1 MTLSRQLVI
10 LITALL
16 VLVFVGTFFISVQ
29 NTRSYLNSQMA
40 SHAQDAATSLG
51 LSISKHL
58 ADKDLATVTAMTD
71 AIFDRGYY
79 RVVRIQ
85 DMQGEPLVDRELQVR
100 LDGVPTW
107 FIERFPVSTPVG
119 EATVMAGWV
128 QAGRV
133 IVQSHPGFA
142 HRQLWENA
150 VEIFWWFLASA
161 LIVLLLGL
169 VSLRWVLKP
178 LKEVEQQADAIVN
191 REFPIIEKLPGTLDL
206 RRIVLAMNRMS
217 SKVKQMIEK
226 LERLAERLQR
236 QASRNPV
243 TDLTNKRFFHNTV
256 NTLLDT
262 PEECSTG
269 VLALIQLKSLKAINE
284 SQGYQA
290 GDELLKQT
298 AGVLD
303 RVSHSLPKSHLA
315 HLNGADFAIFVE
327 DRSLGEALKLGE
339 TLSTVLAGLHETTDI
354 DDQDVGHIGLA
365 CFNGD
370 QNLSELLSQA
380 DMSLRT
386 AQGEGVN
393 AWHLYMPGEIDTSR
407 VKGGSDWQ
415 AAIQSAL
422 ESDRIVLQ
430 FQPVYSCADE
440 SVLHHEVFVRIREE
454 DEQGEEQLLSAGLF
468 IPHADRLGMTPEI
481 DQMVISKVLERLKRE
496 DDQETS
502 YAINISP
509 ICLRRTIF
517 LNWLEQQLAAY
528 KGVAHRLIF
537 EMPEYGAVS
546 QLEQVEQFIKL
557 INRYGASFSLDHFGR
572 SQSAFGYLKTI
583 KVDYLK
589 IDGSYLSEL
598 QDSAENQFFIQV
610 LVDIAHGLEIKVIG
624 EAVETA
630 QTWKTLRKLNLEGG
644 HGYYLGKPE

>member
-16 VLVFVGTFFISVQ
+16 VLVFTGTFFISVQ
-29 NTRSYLNSQMA
+29 NTRSYLDSQMA
-40 SHAQDAATSLG
+40 SHAQDTATSLG

-58 ADKDLATVTAMTD
+58 ADGDLATVTAMTD

-79 RVVRIQ
+79 RLVRVQ
-85 DMQGEPLVDRELQVR
+85 DMQGEPLVDRELQIR
-100 LDGVPTW
+100 LEGVPTW
-107 FIERFPVSTPVG
+107 FIKRFPLSTPVG

-142 HRQLWENA
+142 HRQLWENT

-178 LKEVEQQADAIVN
+178 LKEVELQANAIVN

-226 LERLAERLQR
+226 LEQLAERLQR

-315 HLNGADFAIFVE
+315 HLNGADFALFVE

-365 CFNGD
+365 CFNGG

-407 VKGGSDWQ
+407 IKGGSDWQ

-430 FQPVYSCADE
+430 FQPVYACVDE
-440 SVLHHEVFVRIREE
+440 SILHHEVFVRIREE
-454 DEQGEEQLLSAGLF
+454 DEQGEVQLLSAGLF
-468 IPHADRLGMTPEI
+468 IPHADRLGLTPEI
-481 DQMVISKVLERLKRE
+481 DQTVISKVLERLKSE
-496 DDQETS
+496 ADQETS

-509 ICLRRTIF
+509 ICLKQTVF
-517 LNWLEQQLAAY
+517 LNWLEQQLDAY
-528 KGVAHRLIF
+528 KRVAHRLIF

-546 QLEQVEQFIKL
+546 LLEQVEQFIKL

-598 QDSAENQFFIQV
+598 QDSTENQFFIQV

-630 QTWKTLRKLNLEGG
+630 QTWKTLQKLNLAGG